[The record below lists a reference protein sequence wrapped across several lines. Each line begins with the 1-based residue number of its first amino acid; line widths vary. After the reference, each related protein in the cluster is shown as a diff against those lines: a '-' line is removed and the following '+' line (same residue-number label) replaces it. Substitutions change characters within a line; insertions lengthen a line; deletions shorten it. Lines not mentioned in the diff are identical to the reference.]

1 MESKDNRPRFK
12 IDFDRYYGQLN
23 FGFNF
28 CYDDFGPGPDEKHWI
43 EYYAILHLGKY
54 YLAIGVMG

>member
-1 MESKDNRPRFK
+1 MEERNDKPKFK
-12 IDFDRYYGQLN
+12 IRFDKYYGRLN

-28 CYDDFGPGPDEKHWI
+28 CYDDYGLGPDEKHWI
-43 EYYAILHLGKY
+43 EYYAIFQFGKY